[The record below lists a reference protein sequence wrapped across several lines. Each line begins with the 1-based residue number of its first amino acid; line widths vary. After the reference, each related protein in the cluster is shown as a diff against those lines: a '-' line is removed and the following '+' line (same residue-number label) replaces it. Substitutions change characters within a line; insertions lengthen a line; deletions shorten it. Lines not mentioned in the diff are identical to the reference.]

1 MGILV
6 EVSRSSQTQMPPRKV
21 NLLIANSAPGGV
33 AAIVLIATCLPSAS
47 LPSGHKTMKAQFS
60 SKFSKASLSRLD
72 TLGVVLLL
80 AASILLVFALE
91 EAGQRYPWKSA
102 VIISTITLAGICWI
116 SFIGWEY
123 LLDKSQSP
131 QEPIFPLRL
140 LKDRVLVG
148 MMSTAFFIGFPFVS
162 IVVNIPQRAQA
173 VNGLSPVR
181 AGIALLPLL
190 LSSPFATAVQGVLT
204 SNFKVPPFYLML
216 IGAVLQ
222 LVGVGLTSSLP
233 TDGYEIA
240 PQQYGNEVIM
250 GLGFGLGLS
259 TVLTLAPLVVM
270 EADPRKEI

>member
-1 MGILV
+1 M
-6 EVSRSSQTQMPPRKV
+6 
-21 NLLIANSAPGGV
+21 
-33 AAIVLIATCLPSAS
+33 
-47 LPSGHKTMKAQFS
+47 
-60 SKFSKASLSRLD
+60 
-72 TLGVVLLL
+72 LLL

-91 EAGQRYPWKSA
+91 EAGERYAWSSA
-102 VIISTITLAGICWI
+102 VIISTIILAGICWV

-123 LLDKSQSP
+123 FVDKSRAS

-140 LKDRVLVG
+140 LKDRILVG

-190 LSSPFATAVQGVLT
+190 LTSPFATAVQGVLT
-204 SNFKVPPFYLML
+204 SNFKVPPFHLML

-233 TDGYEIA
+233 TDRLGIA
-240 PQQYGNEVIM
+240 PQQYGYEVIM
-250 GLGFGLGLS
+250 GLGFGLSLS
-259 TVLTLAPLVVM
+259 TVLTLAPLVV
-270 EADPRKEI
+270 KEVDLREFIQRYSSRQKG